1 MNSKHLAI
9 GLVIGTIGLV
19 GQAIHAGSEMA
30 DWRTDPVW
38 YDGKAEYAVY
48 DAQRTIYGTVRDYQT
63 VIITN
68 KQYMD
73 PATTTKASDWQA
85 DDVVEVFKH
94 NVREVIPT
102 ENYDYKF
109 LTTSFVRTDE
119 SLTPF
124 KLVMSSQEDCGAT
137 YKQYV
142 MADNRLKGDQF
153 VYFPDAG
160 HMDSSQ
166 AVPAQSFMFF
176 DGLGL
181 TLRNYP
187 FPDPDRVAGG
197 MVTMLDQDVTVLP
210 EQTDTHSTSMEPR
223 AGVLKYGGVD
233 TVRLGDSD
241 QIMPCHKLTLEL
253 EAGSEDG
260 EPDVSHFWFAADGD
274 SGWLHILVKYEGFDG
289 VKMTLNSVRRWAY
302 WER

>member
-1 MNSKHLAI
+1 MRHPAI
-9 GLVIGTIGLV
+9 VVVTLTGAMVLCRS
-19 GQAIHAGSEMA
+19 GQCCKTSGA

-48 DAQRTIYGTVRDYQT
+48 DAQRTIYGKVRDYQA

-73 PATTTKASDWQA
+73 PDTTTKASDWQA
-85 DDVVEVFKH
+85 DDAFEVFKH

-109 LTTSFVRTDE
+109 LTTAFIRTDAD
-119 SLTPF
+119 LTPF

-142 MADNRLKGDQF
+142 VQDGMMTGDQF

-160 HMDSSQ
+160 HREMREPLGESSIQ
-166 AVPAQSFMFF
+166 FHDA
-176 DGLGL
+176 LTL

-187 FPDPDRVAGG
+187 FPDPDAVMEGRVS
-197 MVTMLDQDVTVLP
+197 VLDQRLTVLP
-210 EQTDTHSTSMEPR
+210 EQTNTHETPTKPQQ
-223 AGVLKYGGVD
+223 AVLKYGGVEM
-233 TVRLGDSD
+233 VRLGDSD
-241 QIMPCHKLTLEL
+241 QIMPCHKLTLET
-253 EAGSEDG
+253 GRDRG
-260 EPDVSHFWFAADGD
+260 ENQVSRYWFAADGD
-274 SGWLHILVKYEGFDG
+274 SDWLHILVKYEGFDG
-289 VKMTLNSVRRWAY
+289 VKMTLSSVRRWAY